1 MTCDVENLWTAIGI
15 LKDRLDD
22 QADFWQLAELR
33 ANVARETRC
42 AGINADARDEP
53 GVGGL
58 RFFGQ
63 ADLRLRASN
72 LRLRAA
78 RDALKL
84 LERCVRPDR
93 HAFRGVQRTRRNDVS
108 DGDEVSEIFGPSGDR
123 EKPGYV
129 VGRKRRVR
137 LCLCGD
143 RSARRTASA
152 LLVGRAAA
160 FTRREQNSDPS

>member
-22 QADFWQLAELR
+22 QADFWQLAEIR
-33 ANVARETRC
+33 ANIARETRC

-53 GVGGL
+53 GIGGL
-58 RFFGQ
+58 CFFVQ

-78 RDALKL
+78 RDGLKL

-93 HAFRGVQRTRRNDVS
+93 HAFRGVEGTKRRDVS
-108 DGDEVSEIFGPSGDR
+108 DGDEVSEIFGPRGNW

-137 LCLCGD
+137 LCLCGEG
-143 RSARRTASA
+143 SARRTASA
-152 LLVGRAAA
+152 LLVERAATS
-160 FTRREQNSDPS
+160 TRREQNSEPS